1 MVRNEL
7 LSGAGCIPGVG
18 LPNPSGTDPV
28 PRACKWIWVAQGFA
42 GNWQLATALRRNQAM
57 SLAKRNEGA
66 KVNSDIN
73 VTPMVD
79 VMLVLLII
87 FMVITPMLQKGISV
101 DMAKVNNPTPMQD
114 ADKEDALLVSVM
126 RDGTVYFGAD
136 KIAVDSLTGK
146 VKDRLASAKNK
157 MVYVKADARAH
168 FGSVVQVVD
177 SVRAAGVDDL
187 GLLTDQRKSTPNAPP
202 AAPAGGQ

>member
-1 MVRNEL
+1 
-7 LSGAGCIPGVG
+7 
-18 LPNPSGTDPV
+18 
-28 PRACKWIWVAQGFA
+28 
-42 GNWQLATALRRNQAM
+42 M

-66 KVNSDIN
+66 NVNSDIN

-136 KIAVDSLTGK
+136 KLNGPVDTLTGK
-146 VKDRLASAKNK
+146 VKDRLTNRTNK
-157 MVYVKADARAH
+157 IVYVKADARAH
-168 FGSVVQVVD
+168 FGNVVQVVD
-177 SVRAAGVDDL
+177 AVRGAGVDDL
-187 GLLTDQRKSTPNAPP
+187 GLLTEQRKSTPNAPP
-202 AAPAGGQ
+202 AAPAPSGQ